1 MMAICK
7 ANGWQTSLELVSE
20 TRMRSVNPNQD
31 GPLDG
36 TSCGTEL
43 HDFGFESPFREEL
56 KSLPAYGLQP
66 ESFLDFTI
74 TTIK

>member
-1 MMAICK
+1 MVAICK
-7 ANGWQTSLELVSE
+7 ANGGQTSVELVSE
-20 TRMRSVNPNQD
+20 TRMRSVKPNQD

-43 HDFGFESPFREEL
+43 HDFGFESPGRTQVF
-56 KSLPAYGLQP
+56 AFIWLQP
-66 ESFLDFTI
+66 ERFLDFTI